1 MTLHVTPDVVD
12 GARPRVLICGNAT
25 VRREY
30 ITGEGL
36 SRLERLADWDWLQS
50 EGTSTR
56 PGVWGGPSEDPAEAE
71 RLRQALSSGPAGD
84 GGRAGDAGHAAGG
97 YDALIVCHGA
107 PYVDDSVLE
116 GAPRLRFVG
125 ELEGDRFANRIDVDA
140 AAARGIRVVDTTHG
154 SSLPVAEWALGLTL
168 IGLRNAGAQ
177 FRRLIAGEE
186 FRRGHDDPGFL
197 TGELTGQHVG
207 IIGLGHIGRRLIELL
222 QPFHC
227 RISVHDPYVSK
238 EVALAMHVELTS
250 LHGVL
255 SEPDVVICTAPLT
268 PRTRGM
274 LGAAE
279 LDLLRPGSVFVN
291 VSRGAIVDSEAL
303 IARTRRGDIR
313 VSLDVFE
320 PEPIPAGS
328 PIRDLPNVF
337 LSPHIAGV
345 TAACRPRFFSFMVD
359 ELERFF
365 SGRETLY
372 DITSST
378 LANRRGLAPSLS
390 RV

>member
-1 MTLHVTPDVVD
+1 
-12 GARPRVLICGNAT
+12 VLVCCNPT

-36 SRLERLADWDWLQS
+36 PRLEQLADWDWLPS

-56 PGVWGGPSEDPAEAE
+56 PDVWGGPSEDPAEAQ
-71 RLRQALSSGPAGD
+71 RLRDKVSE
-84 GGRAGDAGHAAGG
+84 G

-107 PYVDDSVLE
+107 PYVDDSVLS
-116 GAPRLRFVG
+116 APSLRFVG
-125 ELEGDRFANRIDVDA
+125 ELEGDRFANRIDVEA
-140 AAARGIRVVDTTHG
+140 AAARGIPVVDTTHG

-177 FRRLIAGEE
+177 FRRLIDGQE
-186 FRRGHDDPGFL
+186 FRREHDDPGFL
-197 TGELTGQHVG
+197 SGELTGRHVG

-227 RISVHDPYVSK
+227 RITVHDPYVAK

-250 LHGVL
+250 LEGVL
-255 SEPDVVICTAPLT
+255 AQPDVVICTAPLT

-279 LDLLRPGSVFVN
+279 LDMLRPDSVFVN
-291 VSRGAIVDSEAL
+291 VSRGAIVDSQAL
-303 IARTRRGDIR
+303 IARARRGDIR
-313 VSLDVFE
+313 VSLDVFD
-320 PEPIPAGS
+320 PEPIPAAS
-328 PIRDLPNVF
+328 EIRELPNVF

-378 LANRRGLAPSLS
+378 LANRRGLAPAMSGA
-390 RV
+390 

>member
-1 MTLHVTPDVVD
+1 VTVHVTPGVVS
-12 GARPRVLICGNAT
+12 GERPRVLVCCNST

-30 ITGEGL
+30 ITGEAVT
-36 SRLERLADWDWLQS
+36 RLERLADWDWLQS
-50 EGTSTR
+50 EGASTR
-56 PGVWGGPSEDPAEAE
+56 PGVWGGPSEDAAEAE
-71 RLRQALSSGPAGD
+71 RLR
-84 GGRAGDAGHAAGG
+84 GRISHG
-97 YDALIVCHGA
+97 YEALIVCHGA
-107 PYVDDSVLE
+107 PYVDASVLS
-116 GAPRLRFVG
+116 APRLRFVG
-125 ELEGDRFANRIDVDA
+125 ELEGDRFANRIDVEA
-140 AAARGIRVVDTTHG
+140 ANRRGIRVVDTTHG

-186 FRRGHDDPGFL
+186 FRRGHDDAGFL
-197 TGELTGQHVG
+197 NGELTGRTVG
-207 IIGLGHIGRRLIELL
+207 IIGLGHVARRLIELL
-222 QPFHC
+222 QPFQC
-227 RISVHDPYVSK
+227 RMIVHDPYVSK

-250 LHGVL
+250 LRGVL

-279 LDLLRPGSVFVN
+279 LDLLCPDSVFVN

-303 IARTRRGDIR
+303 IARARRGDIR
-313 VSLDVFE
+313 VSLDVFD

-328 PIRDLPNVF
+328 PIRGLPNVF
-337 LSPHIAGV
+337 LSPHLAGV

-359 ELERFF
+359 ELERFL
-365 SGRETLY
+365 SGRETLF

-378 LANRRGLAPSLS
+378 LANRRGVAPALS
-390 RV
+390 GV